1 MKTQLITKLEELL
14 MNEAGD
20 VATEV
25 RTLQKEYQK
34 LWTLEFENAKQQF
47 VDEGGKAKEFN
58 YPKQPEDIHF
68 ESLIDKYNKLK
79 KDNDAKIANEQAK
92 NLVIRTEIVS
102 KINDL
107 TKLSDNVGAAV
118 KMLQELQTQW
128 KETGPVSSHKYKEIQ
143 ADYSKAIEEFYYNLK
158 IYRDLQEHDLK
169 KNFEN
174 KTLLIEKLKTL
185 QALENI
191 KEAERLLKVYR
202 NEWEEIGPVPND
214 KWDSLKTDYKT
225 VLDETYAKI
234 KLHYHAIEEK
244 KENNL
249 HAKVSI
255 LEKATALVNKVNQ
268 DASTKWGDATEQ
280 MLALQNE
287 WKTVGRTTEK
297 DNEKIWNEFRLICD
311 NFFDK
316 KKEFFAGL
324 NEKFAANRK
333 IKNELIL
340 KAQALQT
347 STDWQKTSN
356 DLIKLQDTWKKH
368 PSNGDKEEPKLFN
381 RFRKACNAFFDARKA
396 HYENVDASFENNL
409 IAKEE
414 ILARFN
420 AFNLSE
426 DLNTNREQLKV
437 FASEFTNAGMVPLK
451 DKKRINDVFYARLDE
466 LYDKLNIDKN
476 EKAVMQFKTK
486 IERFVASEN
495 ALDLLKKEGDYIKKI
510 ADEIN
515 NNVRTYENNLG
526 FFKNSKGSNSFMKEI
541 EAKIETEKAKL
552 AELTTK
558 RKLINEEL
566 GKIREASVKPSVVV

>member
-14 MNEAGD
+14 NKEAVD
-20 VATEV
+20 VATDV

-47 VDEGGKAKEFN
+47 VDDGGKAKEFD

-79 KDNDAKIANEQAK
+79 KDSDAKIANEQAK
-92 NLVIRTEIVS
+92 NLVVRIEIVS

-214 KWDSLKTDYKT
+214 KWDTLKVEYKK

-234 KLHYHAIEEK
+234 KLHYNAIEEK

-249 HAKVSI
+249 QAKVNI
-255 LEKATALVNKVNQ
+255 VEKATVLANKVNQ
-268 DASTKWGDATEQ
+268 DASTKWGEATEQ

-311 NFFDK
+311 SFFDK

-356 DLIKLQDTWKKH
+356 DLIKLQDSWKKY

-381 RFRKACNAFFDARKA
+381 RFRKACNTFFDARKA

-414 ILARFN
+414 ILTRFN
-420 AFNLSE
+420 AFNLSD
-426 DLNTNREQLKV
+426 DLNTNREQLKA

-451 DKKRINDVFYARLDE
+451 DKKRINEVFYARLDE

-486 IERFVASEN
+486 LERFAASEN
-495 ALDLLKKEGDYIKKI
+495 ALDLLKKEGDFIKKI

-526 FFKNSKGSNSFMKEI
+526 FFKNSKGSNSFMQEI
-541 EAKIETEKAKL
+541 EAKIETEKGKL
-552 AELTTK
+552 TELANK

-566 GKIREASVKPSVVV
+566 GKIREASTKSSEVA

>member
-356 DLIKLQDTWKKH
+356 DLIKLQDTWKKY

-426 DLNTNREQLKV
+426 DLNANREQLKA

>member
-14 MNEAGD
+14 TNEAGD
-20 VATEV
+20 VATDV

-234 KLHYHAIEEK
+234 KLHYNAIEEK

-249 HAKVSI
+249 QAKVSI
-255 LEKATALVNKVNQ
+255 LEKATALANRVNQ
-268 DASTKWGDATEQ
+268 EASTKWGDATEQ

-311 NFFDK
+311 SFFDK

-333 IKNELIL
+333 IKNELIV

-356 DLIKLQDTWKKH
+356 DLIKLQDAWKKY

-420 AFNLSE
+420 AFNLSD
-426 DLNTNREQLKV
+426 DLNSNREQLKA

-451 DKKRINDVFYARLDE
+451 DKKRINDAFYARLDE
-466 LYDKLNIDKN
+466 LYDKLNMDKN
-476 EKAVMQFKTK
+476 EKSVMQFKTK

-495 ALDLLKKEGDYIKKI
+495 ALDLLKKEGDYLKKI

-566 GKIREASVKPSVVV
+566 DKIREASVKPSVAV